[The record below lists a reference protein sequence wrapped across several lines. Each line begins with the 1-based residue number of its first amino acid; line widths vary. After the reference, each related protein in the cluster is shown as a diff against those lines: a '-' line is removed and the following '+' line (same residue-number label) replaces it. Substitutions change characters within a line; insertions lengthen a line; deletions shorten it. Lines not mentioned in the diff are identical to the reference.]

1 MPRKKTTQEVAVID
15 VGPKAHHDELTI
27 ARALVSS
34 RGKITQA
41 ATMLGIAYATL
52 KRAIDKSP
60 LLQGTLDEIRESTL
74 DAAETILE
82 KRALADEDG
91 SALAFL
97 LKTQGKDRGY
107 GDELTV
113 KVEQTSTRQALEG
126 VMSRLS
132 DSALAEV
139 LAALEEE
146 T

>member
-1 MPRKKTTQEVAVID
+1 MGRKKQDLAVID
-15 VGPKAHHDELTI
+15 VGPRAQHDEPTI
-27 ARALVSS
+27 ARALLACN
-34 RGKITQA
+34 GKITHA
-41 ATMLGIAYATL
+41 AKALGIAYATL
-52 KRAIDKSP
+52 RRAVDRSPYLQSVID
-60 LLQGTLDEIRESTL
+60 EAHESTL

-91 SALAFL
+91 GALAFL
-97 LKTQGKDRGY
+97 LKTQGKERGY

-113 KVEQTSTRQALEG
+113 KVEQASARKELDR

-146 T
+146 A